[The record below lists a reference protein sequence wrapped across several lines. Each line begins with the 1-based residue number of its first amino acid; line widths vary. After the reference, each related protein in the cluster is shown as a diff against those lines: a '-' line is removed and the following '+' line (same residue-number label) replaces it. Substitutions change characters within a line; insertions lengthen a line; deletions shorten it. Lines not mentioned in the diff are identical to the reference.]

1 MASVLDELYDSEAFR
16 TLTTE
21 NAGDEYKAVMDRLVK
36 AERELKRACERCPDV
51 FAEYQSADMNL
62 HILSN
67 KHEFTTGFRAGARLM
82 LELLI
87 PTEKGRR

>member
-1 MASVLDELYDSEAFR
+1 MRSLLDELYDIEAFR

-21 NAGDEYKAVMDRLVK
+21 NAGEEYKAVMDRLVK
-36 AERELKRACERCPDV
+36 AERELKQACEKCPDV

-67 KHEFTTGFRAGARLM
+67 KHEFTQGLRVGAQLV
-82 LELLI
+82 LELLRPI
-87 PTEKGRR
+87 K

>member
-1 MASVLDELYDSEAFR
+1 MSSILDEIYDSEAFR

-21 NAGDEYKAVMDRLVK
+21 NAGEEYKAVMDRLVR
-36 AERELKRACERCPDV
+36 AERELKQACEKCPNV

-67 KHEFTTGFRAGARLM
+67 KHEFTQGLRVGAQLV
-82 LELLI
+82 LELLRQI
-87 PTEKGRR
+87 K

>member
-1 MASVLDELYDSEAFR
+1 MSNNILDKLYDSEAFR

-21 NAGDEYKAVMDRLVK
+21 NAGEEYRAVMDRLVR
-36 AERELKRACERCPDV
+36 AERSLKEACERCPDV

-67 KHEFTTGFRAGARLM
+67 KHEFTQGLSVGAQLV
-82 LELLI
+82 LELLKPI
-87 PTEKGRR
+87 K

>member
-1 MASVLDELYDSEAFR
+1 MRSVLDELYDSEAFR

-21 NAGDEYKAVMDRLVK
+21 NAGEEYKAVMDRHVRS
-36 AERELKRACERCPDV
+36 ERELKQACEECPDV

-67 KHEFTTGFRAGARLM
+67 KHEFTQGLRVGAQLV
-82 LELLI
+82 LELLRPI
-87 PTEKGRR
+87 K

>member
-1 MASVLDELYDSEAFR
+1 MRSVLDELYESEAFR

-21 NAGDEYKAVMDRLVK
+21 NAGEEYRAVMDRLVR
-36 AERELKRACERCPDV
+36 AERALKEACEKCPNV

-67 KHEFTTGFRAGARLM
+67 RHEFTNGLRVGAQLV
-82 LELLI
+82 LELLRPI
-87 PTEKGRR
+87 K

>member
-1 MASVLDELYDSEAFR
+1 MSSILDEIYDSEAFR

-21 NAGDEYKAVMDRLVK
+21 NAGEEYRAVMDRLVR
-36 AERELKRACERCPDV
+36 AERELKQACEKCPNV

-67 KHEFTTGFRAGARLM
+67 RHEFTNGLRVGAQLV
-82 LELLI
+82 LELLRPI
-87 PTEKGRR
+87 K